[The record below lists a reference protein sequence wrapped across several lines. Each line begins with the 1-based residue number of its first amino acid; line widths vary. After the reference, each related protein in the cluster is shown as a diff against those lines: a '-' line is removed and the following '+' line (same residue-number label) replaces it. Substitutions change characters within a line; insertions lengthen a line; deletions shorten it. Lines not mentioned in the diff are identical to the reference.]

1 MSVLLG
7 ILTLVALFFA
17 YRYFSLRHALKKL
30 RQDIQKKRGTQTN
43 LLLTSQK
50 KDLELES
57 VIHELNEVFH
67 ELQQIQILNQREKQT
82 LDLAIHNI
90 THDIRTPL
98 TIASGYTQQL
108 IKKEPDQP
116 TLQKIQKNLKTV
128 SQRLEILMEYQN
140 LLENNVQ
147 PDFAPVNLSQVLTE
161 ELLKYYQTLTTQQFT
176 VTTDLAEN
184 IWIENDREILARI
197 FQNLFGNVIKHGKSA
212 LIVRLAADSQQAII
226 TIQNQSRQ
234 PIEKLDKLTT
244 RFYSENMSETEKSS
258 GLGLY
263 ITKELVELT
272 RGSLTMTYEEPDF
285 SVKISWLK
293 TASNSR

>member
-1 MSVLLG
+1 MKVVIAL
-7 ILTLVALFFA
+7 LTLLVLFFA
-17 YRYFSLRHALKKL
+17 YHYFSLRRSLKRL
-30 RQDIQKKRGTQTN
+30 RQDIQQKRATQTN

-50 KDLELES
+50 ENPELAS
-57 VIHELNEVFH
+57 IIQELNDLFY

-108 IKKEPDQP
+108 LKKEPEQL
-116 TLQKIQKNLKTV
+116 TLQKIQKNLQTV

-140 LLENNVQ
+140 LLEENVQ
-147 PDFAPVNLSQVLTE
+147 PEFTQLNLSQVLTE
-161 ELLKYYQTLTTQQFT
+161 EALKYYQTLTDQHFQ
-176 VTTDLAEN
+176 VTTAIPEN
-184 IWIENDREILARI
+184 IWIENDREILERI
-197 FQNLFGNVIKHGKSA
+197 CQNLFGNVIKHGEDHLS
-212 LIVRLAADSQQAII
+212 IRLETNQNYAII
-226 TIQNQSRQ
+226 TLQNQSQQ
-234 PIEKLDKLTT
+234 PIENLDQLTT

-272 RGSLTMTYEEPDF
+272 KGFLEMTYQEPDF
-285 SVKISWLK
+285 SVKIYWPLIFP
-293 TASNSR
+293 